1 MEGSGS
7 GHVQIMKDPDDTINT
22 PYGFG
27 SATLLRRYSSPT
39 RILATVYCVGVTIR
53 SGNES

>member
-1 MEGSGS
+1 
-7 GHVQIMKDPDDTINT
+7 MKDPDDTINT